1 VDKASGL
8 MVQSALFL
16 MPHQSI
22 IMLFSDVFTTVSA
35 ATIVPYYMGKKNHYR
50 FSILF
55 QTQSHESSER
65 LGKTDANFGRKD
77 TGEGNSF
84 C

>member
-1 VDKASGL
+1 

-35 ATIVPYYMGKKNHYR
+35 ATIVDSTWVKKNIIDSDSVYYFEFNR
-50 FSILF
+50 MNQASAWAKPMQILV
-55 QTQSHESSER
+55 ER
-65 LGKTDANFGRKD
+65 TLKSGIVSA
-77 TGEGNSF
+77 SF
-84 C
+84 